1 MNFTKLDLYSK
12 RIGFYYNNHD
22 KIGSYFGL
30 ILTLIYILASLIL
43 FFYQMILSIQ
53 RKELKVYD
61 TTIYSQ
67 DMPIINTDINLLY
80 FSFGLEDPVTANRF
94 IDEGIYVPEIVY
106 IDKVK
111 KDKNFETVYE
121 KILEIEKCKVENFGK
136 NYLHLFNKDELSN
149 SYCLKNFN
157 YNLTFAGGYKYK
169 RLTYIRIKIYPCI
182 NSTKNNNSC
191 KSQDLIDYYF
201 SSGYFS
207 IVLKDF
213 GLNPSN
219 YTSPVIP
226 TFQDLYTTIDRRI
239 HKNYILNF
247 GLTEI
252 HTDTGIIYE
261 NIKIEKYLQFRKEII
276 SFNFIDEKDY
286 YAGRNLILVQ
296 LRLDDTIFIQKRS
309 YTKMSDIFSKV
320 GGYMEL
326 MNTIFILISSFINR
340 LNSELKIIN
349 SIFNFNTKENTMIL
363 KLKTLN
369 EFGTISKSNK
379 NTLFSSKKSF
389 NSIRKLNSQ
398 NKSKN
403 NLIIKNSNNLYNNN
417 ISVINISDNNNKI
430 SDNNQK
436 NEQNFTIYNKK
447 KIVFFE
453 NLKNNSIRNSKN
465 ERGESDESIHVNK
478 DFFKR
483 NLFNMDKDSQKNT
496 KNRINISLIDY
507 LCKCK
512 KSKKNKYIQ
521 LYIKGNSFYKKKMD
535 IVHTFNLLQI
545 LEDYVTK

>member
-1 MNFTKLDLYSK
+1 MILTKLDLYSK

-22 KIGSYFGL
+22 KIGSYFGF
-30 ILTLIYILASLIL
+30 ILTLIYILTSLIL
-43 FFYQMILSIQ
+43 FFYQMILTIQ

-80 FSFGLEDPVTANRF
+80 FSFGLEDPITANRF

-111 KDKNFETVYE
+111 KNEDFETVYE
-121 KILEIEKCKVENFGK
+121 KNLEIEKCKVENFGK
-136 NYLHLFNKDELSN
+136 NYLNLFNKDELGN
-149 SYCLKNFN
+149 SYCLKDFN
-157 YNLTFAGGYKYK
+157 YNLTLAGGYKYK
-169 RLTYIRIKIYPCI
+169 RLTYIRIKIYPCV

-213 GLNPSN
+213 GLNPTN

-226 TFQDLYTTIDRRI
+226 TFQDLYTTIDKRI
-239 HKNYILNF
+239 CKNYILNF

-252 HTDTGIIYE
+252 HTDTGIIHE
-261 NIKIEKYLQFRKEII
+261 NVNIKKYLRFTKEII
-276 SFNFIDEKDY
+276 SFNFMEEKDY
-286 YAGRNLILVQ
+286 YSGKNLILVQ

-309 YTKMSDIFSKV
+309 YTKISDIFSKI

-340 LNSELKIIN
+340 LNSELKIIH
-349 SIFNFNTKENTMIL
+349 SIFNFNTKENKIIL

-369 EFGTISKSNK
+369 EFSTLSRSNK
-379 NTLFSSKKSF
+379 NTLFSSKRSF
-389 NSIRKLNSQ
+389 NSLRQVDSQ
-398 NKSKN
+398 SKSKN
-403 NLIIKNSNNLYNNN
+403 NLIIKDDNNIYNNNN
-417 ISVINISDNNNKI
+417 ISSINIQDNNKI
-430 SDNNQK
+430 INNNQK
-436 NEQNFTIYNKK
+436 NNQNIKIDNNKK
-447 KIVFFE
+447 IIFFE
-453 NLKNNSIRNSKN
+453 NLKNNSIKNSKN
-465 ERGESDESIHVNK
+465 ERGESEESIYVNK
-478 DFFKR
+478 DIFRKY
-483 NLFNMDKDSQKNT
+483 LFSMDKNNYKGLKN
-496 KNRINISLIDY
+496 NININLIEY

-512 KSKKNKYIQ
+512 KSKKYKYIQ

-535 IVHTFNLLQI
+535 IVHTFNLLQV